1 MIQRNGSDNN
11 GNHCHWKGERKKNE
25 KKWEQFKRPLVQHK
39 THKYSHYRGPK
50 RMRERKKGPEKL
62 LKT

>member
-1 MIQRNGSDNN
+1 MEITATE
-11 GNHCHWKGERKKNE
+11 KEKEKKNE
-25 KKWEQFKRPLVQHK
+25 KKWEQFKRPLAQHK